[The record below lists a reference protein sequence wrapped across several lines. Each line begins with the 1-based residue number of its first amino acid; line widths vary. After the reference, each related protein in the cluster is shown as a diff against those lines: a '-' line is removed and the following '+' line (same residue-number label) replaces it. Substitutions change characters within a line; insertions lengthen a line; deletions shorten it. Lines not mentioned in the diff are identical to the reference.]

1 VLVVQGDPG
10 VGKTALLEDTAKTA
24 QQFRV
29 LRTAGAEGEQEFP
42 YAALHRFCAP
52 ILDRIDQ
59 LPAPQRDAL
68 AVAFGLAAGPAPN
81 QFVVALAV
89 LGLLSSLATDQPV
102 LGLIDDAH
110 WLDRGSSLALA
121 FVARRLVAERIGLV
135 FATRDVGESL
145 ARLPELHVESLGH
158 RDARALL
165 ESVLLAPLDE
175 QVMERLI
182 AEASGNPLALIELPR
197 GLTTAELAG
206 GFGLPTTA
214 TLDARI
220 EESFTRRVV
229 RRSMT
234 WSVVV
239 IGRA

>member
-1 VLVVQGDPG
+1 MPSRQPQPVRASVRCLPDRPRAPFDRPARRATRPGSDRGCAHAGRRRCRAARGGRGGVLVVQGDPG
-10 VGKTALLEDTAKTA
+10 VGKTALLEDTAKVA

-52 ILDRIDQ
+52 ALARIDQ

-102 LGLIDDAH
+102 LVLVDDAH

-121 FVARRLVAERIGLV
+121 FVPRRL
-135 FATRDVGESL
+135 
-145 ARLPELHVESLGH
+145 LPQ
-158 RDARALL
+158 
-165 ESVLLAPLDE
+165 P
-175 QVMERLI
+175 I
-182 AEASGNPLALIELPR
+182 
-197 GLTTAELAG
+197 
-206 GFGLPTTA
+206 
-214 TLDARI
+214 
-220 EESFTRRVV
+220 RRVL
-229 RRSMT
+229 ST
-234 WSVVV
+234 PHP
-239 IGRA
+239 ATPLPPLPD